1 MTNEEKRFKIVK
13 VKKYEDELSKENRKA
28 IINTFLMA
36 TSSLTAA
43 SFLFVLINLGLWDLA
58 NINIDTTLPKIL
70 SGILVPAEMG
80 LAISELKDMV
90 EAISRKTVLKAKID
104 EINDDLEFAE
114 EEEKRGIRKWW

>member
-28 IINTFLMA
+28 IIKTFLMA
-36 TSSLTAA
+36 VDAILAAACFYSLVTTN
-43 SFLFVLINLGLWDLA
+43 IWDLA
-58 NINIDTTLPKIL
+58 NINYPTLLKLL

>member
-1 MTNEEKRFKIVK
+1 
-13 VKKYEDELSKENRKA
+13 
-28 IINTFLMA
+28 
-36 TSSLTAA
+36 
-43 SFLFVLINLGLWDLA
+43 
-58 NINIDTTLPKIL
+58 
-70 SGILVPAEMG
+70 MG

>member
-58 NINIDTTLPKIL
+58 NINYPTLLKLL

-114 EEEKRGIRKWW
+114 EEEKRGIRK

>member
-28 IINTFLMA
+28 IIKTFLMA
-36 TSSLTAA
+36 VDAILAAACFYSLVTTN
-43 SFLFVLINLGLWDLA
+43 IWDLA
-58 NINIDTTLPKIL
+58 NINYPTLLKLL

-114 EEEKRGIRKWW
+114 EEEKRGIRK